1 MSVLPAAR
9 RSRIGLPGVNSG
21 GPYPSGYARDRLA
34 GEISVPGQ
42 VMRVQEQRQLNPVTD
57 EVLALTAVVRPILTG
72 TLYALKAD
80 VVAEAGGYDE
90 VKLKMLPRLYRKGD
104 GDCGI
109 CFEYAVHEA
118 ISRGDG
124 RVLERIS
131 DAAKLC
137 RLDGGTPRSILF
149 GLEKTGTQQLIDT
162 AADVLTEDSRLLYGT
177 RGQPVKL
184 RRHLQTIAGAFRNRN
199 TRPALPYSIRGLW
212 KADLFVGY
220 PENDRWLGTTV
231 KINASQ
237 LEGAAGL
244 RIGIVPT
251 KQGKA
256 DLVRR
261 DESKNLIVCPLQYDE
276 DFMQVFY
283 EGWRIVQAFLEADA
297 QVPQDVDLPRP
308 AHREVTRILAE
319 RREFPVV
326 AVIAAIEKF
335 GQPELL
341 VTDDKQVGAQVLRG
355 QANTDMMV
363 APLPSGPDL
372 FTASQGTM
380 DISEQPDIVQVSGT
394 VMDTPEEPDGSTPD
408 GAGY

>member
-256 DLVRR
+256 DWCEETNQR
-261 DESKNLIVCPLQYDE
+261 
-276 DFMQVFY
+276 
-283 EGWRIVQAFLEADA
+283 
-297 QVPQDVDLPRP
+297 
-308 AHREVTRILAE
+308 T
-319 RREFPVV
+319 
-326 AVIAAIEKF
+326 
-335 GQPELL
+335 LL
-341 VTDDKQVGAQVLRG
+341 YARYSTTKTLCRYSTKGGA
-355 QANTDMMV
+355 
-363 APLPSGPDL
+363 
-372 FTASQGTM
+372 
-380 DISEQPDIVQVSGT
+380 
-394 VMDTPEEPDGSTPD
+394 
-408 GAGY
+408 